1 MKRDEFFS
9 FFLSHRKF
17 YLASWYLG
25 PHPILLLL
33 RWGLELIVRREMD
46 ILLPKIA
53 PIITD
58 VEGDP

>member
-1 MKRDEFFS
+1 M
-9 FFLSHRKF
+9 
-17 YLASWYLG
+17 G